1 MPRRTYVFAGLGA
14 VAVAAAAFYFTE
26 HSGESDR
33 GYHPQVP
40 GRLLTRHIGDGPGG
54 YSTLLCEYD
63 AEVGIEEGN
72 VVVKVLKQGSR
83 GVEVGS
89 KVIAHIF
96 TGYIEGR
103 GEGLS
108 GVQYVSVYWG
118 EDGKLYAGCAP
129 ESMAQLDDGTRMRI
143 RDLPSPYDS
152 LP

>member
-1 MPRRTYVFAGLGA
+1 MLKKRYAIAASAGLII
-14 VAVAAAAFYFTE
+14 AAFAVYYSVG
-26 HSGESDR
+26 SGESDR
-33 GYHPQVP
+33 VPDPQVP
-40 GRLLTRHIGDGPGG
+40 GRLMSMYPGDGVVGFTG
-54 YSTLLCEYD
+54 FCEYD
-63 AEVGIEEGN
+63 AEVGIAEDN
-72 VVVKVLKQGSR
+72 VVVKVLHEGSR

-129 ESMAQLDDGTRMRI
+129 ESMAQLDHGTRMRI
-143 RDLPSPYDS
+143 KDLPSPYDS